1 MMIQLLKGKVS
12 AQDRKNCLVYVK
24 LVRNRERIR
33 WLQAQEQKYCQQIW
47 IKNPVYGTHFRES

>member
-33 WLQAQEQKYCQQIW
+33 
-47 IKNPVYGTHFRES
+47 